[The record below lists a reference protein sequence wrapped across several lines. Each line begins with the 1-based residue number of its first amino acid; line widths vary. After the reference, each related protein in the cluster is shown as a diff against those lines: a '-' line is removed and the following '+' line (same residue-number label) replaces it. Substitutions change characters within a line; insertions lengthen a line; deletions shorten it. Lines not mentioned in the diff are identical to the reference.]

1 MSDLEKFEPTIP
13 ATIMPDAPA
22 RGVQGALS
30 ALETE
35 ARVVS
40 AAVPVVRAVIEG
52 GLAPASYYQ
61 TKQGPKPLEQA
72 VSEGVAAVVYGA
84 SLGYGAVQSLNNVFV
99 VHGTPAIYARS
110 AVALVLQHGHEVW
123 TESESP
129 VEVVVCGRR
138 KGSTT
143 VERAVWSIE
152 RAKQAGYTSNKKY
165 QTDPQ
170 AMLYAKAAMQVCRR
184 IAPDVL
190 SGIAYS
196 AEEMQ
201 LEQPPVQ
208 ATATRVSTRGA
219 AGLRAALEAAPVE
232 PEAVEAEA
240 ATGSPVEVWLESVQ
254 QATSRAELRELAEGA
269 KQAGFT
275 EEELT
280 AIGQAVNTRWAE
292 VGPQ

>member
-13 ATIMPDAPA
+13 ATIMPEPPA
-22 RGVQGALS
+22 RGVQGALG

-35 ARVVS
+35 ARVLA
-40 AAVPVVRAVIEG
+40 AAVPVVEAVIKG
-52 GLAPASYYQ
+52 GLAPARYYGNGKSQ
-61 TKQGPKPLEQA
+61 KPFEQA

-110 AVALVLQHGHEVW
+110 AVALVLQHGHKVW
-123 TESESP
+123 TEKESP
-129 VEVVVCGRR
+129 DEVVVCGQRR
-138 KGSTT
+138 GADT
-143 VERAVWSIE
+143 VERAVWTIQ
-152 RAKQAGYTSNKKY
+152 RAETAGYTSNQKY
-165 QTDPQ
+165 KTDPQ

-219 AGLRAALEAAPVE
+219 SGLRAALEAAPVE
-232 PEAVEAEA
+232 PEATMEPS
-240 ATGSPVEVWLESVQ
+240 GNPVEVWLESVQ

-275 EEELT
+275 EDELT